1 MAVLT
6 ANRELTKNTMITWD
20 GTRLFYR
27 AWLPASPTNKALI
40 LFHRGHEHSGRFQ
53 ELVDSLDLEDAA
65 PRQKWKNWL
74 ARPGSKS

>member
-1 MAVLT
+1 MPILT
-6 ANRELTKNTMITWD
+6 AKREQTENTMTTWD
-20 GTRLFYR
+20 GTKLFYR

-65 PRQKWKNWL
+65 LRQKSTTWF
-74 ARPGSKS
+74 ARPGLKS